1 MEIDYND
8 LKEIGKTGVKV
19 PAIGFG
25 TWRIGGG
32 FSPDYSR
39 DDYFVS
45 IIKKAIEY
53 DLWHIDTAEMYGD
66 GHAEEL
72 VGRAI
77 KDFDRDA
84 VFITTKISGDHLAF
98 NDVIKAVK
106 RSLERLGIKYIDLYL
121 VHWPNPTIPL
131 RETMKAME
139 ELVNRGWVRFIGV
152 SNFSKSLLEEART
165 YLSKEDIVNN
175 QVQFSLTYR
184 SPESEL
190 LPYCQKEG
198 ITLTA
203 YTPLDKGQL
212 AKNKMLQEIG
222 KKYNKTAA
230 QVALNWLIS
239 KPRVITIPKASSEE
253 HIRENAGAMRWK
265 LKEEDLKLLNKIR

>member
-25 TWRIGGG
+25 TWKIGGG

-53 DLWHIDTAEMYGD
+53 GLWHIDTAEMYGD

-77 KDFDRDA
+77 RDFDRDA
-84 VFITTKISGDHLAF
+84 VFITTKVSGDHLAF

-131 RETMKAME
+131 RETIKAME
-139 ELVNRGWVRFIGV
+139 ELVNRGWIRFIGV

-190 LPYCQKEG
+190 LPYCQREG

-203 YTPLDKGQL
+203 HTPLDKGRL
-212 AKNKMLQEIG
+212 AKNKMFQEIG

-253 HIRENAGAMRWK
+253 HIRENAGAMGWR

>member
-32 FSPDYSR
+32 LSPDYSR

-253 HIRENAGAMRWK
+253 HIRENAGAMRWR